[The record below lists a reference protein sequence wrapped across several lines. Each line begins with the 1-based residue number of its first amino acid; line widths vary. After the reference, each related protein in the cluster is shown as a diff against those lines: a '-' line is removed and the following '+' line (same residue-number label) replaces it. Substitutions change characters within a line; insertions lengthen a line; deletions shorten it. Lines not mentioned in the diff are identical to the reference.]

1 MRVQVGR
8 GKGLGLA
15 GAAATLLICV
25 TPAATGAAEPG
36 TMSTKSCIQINGC
49 STAVSTPPRVTSPSP
64 GGEAPP
70 PLPSS
75 RFGIKV
81 ATAPTATL
89 GTQGQSGQL
98 IEKVDPGRGVTCRGY
113 TERDS
118 TTFVFKLLTATSLRI
133 TYAIIDR
140 ITNTTANGIQFCLAA
155 NFAFRT
161 ASGAPAAATV
171 LPDGTHGHVG
181 LLPRCA
187 NPTLPPGLAGRPCV
201 AKVATVK
208 DKNSTTG
215 VDVILRV
222 RVPTLTT
229 GDPWGG
235 S

>member
-1 MRVQVGR
+1 MRVQTARGR
-8 GKGLGLA
+8 RLATA

-25 TPAATGAAEPG
+25 MPAVTSAALPG
-36 TMSTKSCIQINGC
+36 TVSNKTCANINGC
-49 STAVSTPPRVTSPSP
+49 STVLSTPQRVTSVGP
-64 GGEAPP
+64 GQVPPAPA
-70 PLPSS
+70 PSS
-75 RFGIKV
+75 RFGITV

-89 GTQGQSGQL
+89 GTQSHSGQL
-98 IEKVDPGRGVTCRGY
+98 IEKLDPGRGVSCRGY
-113 TERDS
+113 KEKDS

-133 TYAIIDR
+133 TYVIADR
-140 ITNTTANGIQFCLAA
+140 ITNTTANGIQFCMAA

-171 LPDGTHGHVG
+171 LPDGTPGHVG

-201 AKVATVK
+201 AHIATVK
-208 DKNSTTG
+208 DENSSTG